1 MRRVGELN
9 AVARPGGG
17 SLVPRRSTS
26 PSDTPNHDRRD
37 ASARRLEVEGLVAE
51 TTLELNDEAA
61 AVLARII
68 HAHLDRQRQRR
79 KGAA

>member
-17 SLVPRRSTS
+17 SLVSRRSTS

-37 ASARRLEVEGLVAE
+37 ASARRLEVELVAE

-68 HAHLDRQRQRR
+68 RAHLDRQRQRR